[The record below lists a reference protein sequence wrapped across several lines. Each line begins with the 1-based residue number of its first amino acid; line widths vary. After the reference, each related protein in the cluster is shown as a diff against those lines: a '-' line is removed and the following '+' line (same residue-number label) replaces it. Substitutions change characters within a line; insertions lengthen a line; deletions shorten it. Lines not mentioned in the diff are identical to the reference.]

1 MKQKKKKKRR
11 HGSLST
17 EEIGTITA
25 SVALFALIL
34 LVLVTL
40 LAMPLREN
48 ERQDALVT
56 MPTAH
61 PAEPSTELSTKPPT
75 EPLTQAP
82 TAPPTEPPT
91 QPPTEYRVPQ
101 LREDVPGTCILEDVP
116 LYSQE
121 GIAPTGCELVS
132 AMMVLEYYGA
142 PYELEEIVDAV
153 PCVWP
158 EVIDGYVYAPH
169 PERAFIGSPWTE
181 SSYGCYAPVVTDMLN
196 KLLPEDCVAYETTGT
211 ELATLASVYIP
222 QGKPVL
228 VWETISMLE
237 HFDWGGWYLLDEDG
251 NPTDEW
257 YDWQANEHCMVLV
270 GYDESSYY
278 FNDPYGSHGFIA
290 YDKWLAEERFN
301 SMGQY
306 SIVVEQI
313 PDA

>member
-1 MKQKKKKKRR
+1 MKQTKKKKNRR
-11 HGSLST
+11 DLLPP
-17 EEIGTITA
+17 ERIGTIAA
-25 SVALFALIL
+25 SAALCVLIL

-40 LAMPLREN
+40 LAIPMRKDGQ
-48 ERQDALVT
+48 RTV
-56 MPTAH
+56 PTAV
-61 PAEPSTELSTKPPT
+61 PAAPSTESPTVPPT
-75 EPLTQAP
+75 DPPTQPP
-82 TAPPTEPPT
+82 TDPPTEPPT
-91 QPPTEYRVPQ
+91 QPPTEYQVPQ
-101 LREDVPGTCILEDVP
+101 LREDAPDTYILEDVP

-142 PYELEEIVDAV
+142 PYELEEIVDAI

-169 PERAFIGSPWTE
+169 PERAFIGSPWTD
-181 SSYGCYAPVVTDMLN
+181 SSYGCFAPVVTDMLN
-196 KLLPEDCVAYETTGT
+196 ELLPEDCVAYDTTGT

-237 HFDWGGWYLLDEDG
+237 HFDWGGWYLLDENG

-270 GYDESSYY
+270 GYDEWNYY
-278 FNDPYGSHGFIA
+278 FNDPYGYHGFIA
-290 YDKWLAEERFN
+290 YDKDLAQSRFD
-301 SMGQY
+301 SMGKY
-306 SIVVEQI
+306 SIVVERI
-313 PDA
+313 PEEHRN